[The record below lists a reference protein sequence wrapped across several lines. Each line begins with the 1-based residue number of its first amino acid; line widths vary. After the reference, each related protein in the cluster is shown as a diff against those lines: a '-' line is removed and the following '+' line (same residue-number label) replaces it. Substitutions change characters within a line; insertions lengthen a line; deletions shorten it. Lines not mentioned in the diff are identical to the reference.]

1 MIQGTTPVHTFSLGA
16 EFQALTEQGLESLY
30 VTYAQLGSVVVDKTL
45 DDVSLEEGSVVTSLT
60 QEETLQFNPDAPVE
74 IQIRFLTRDNQE
86 AYATNILTEPVERVL
101 KAGVI

>member
-30 VTYAQLGSVVVDKTL
+30 VTYAQLGSVVVEKTL

-74 IQIRFLTRDNQE
+74 IQIRFLNT
-86 AYATNILTEPVERVL
+86 V
-101 KAGVI
+101 